1 MSSPARMPWR
11 FVSALS
17 IAVTI
22 SYGTIFYAFALVIEP
37 MERELGWSKSAL
49 TAAFSLALGASAL
62 FSVPVGRLIDL
73 GHGRAVMTGGSV
85 LAAILLG
92 LWSQTASYPAFML
105 IWFGLGAAMSAVLYE
120 PAFAVL
126 AGHLGLMTRR
136 GITVMTL
143 VAGFA
148 STIFIPLTHLLIEA
162 YGWRGALLVLAAL
175 NLGLCAV
182 LEALSIPGAAGLV
195 GHAHPAHAAGIP
207 SNARWV
213 LSSASFWFFVVTSVL
228 QGMISTGIPVHLIPM
243 LVEKGFSLDAAV
255 AAFAIVGPAQ
265 VAARFLTGFGERTLS
280 LKGIGILTMG
290 LNVLAFALLPFIPA
304 GSWLIMAFA
313 AFYGASNGMMTIVR
327 ALLPPELFGRENYG
341 VIQGMISMPVRI
353 AMAAT
358 PFAFGAL
365 WSWWGDYKAVVASCF
380 AMALCSFITFMLNL
394 LVARNG
400 ESR

>member
-1 MSSPARMPWR
+1 MPWR

-22 SYGTIFYAFALVIEP
+22 SYGTIFYAFALIIDP
-37 MERELGWSKSAL
+37 MERELGWSKTAL
-49 TAAFSLALGASAL
+49 TAAFSLALGSSAL

-73 GHGRAVMTGGSV
+73 GYGRAVMTGGSV
-85 LAAILLG
+85 LAALLLG
-92 LWSQTASYPAFML
+92 LWALTADYLAFML
-105 IWFGLGAAMSAVLYE
+105 IWFGLGIAMSAVLYE

-148 STIFIPLTHLLIEA
+148 STVFIPLTHLLIEA
-162 YGWRGALLVLAAL
+162 IGWRGALLVLAAM

-182 LEALSIPGAAGLV
+182 LHGISIPGAAGRI
-195 GHAHPAHAAGIP
+195 GHEHTAHAPPPA
-207 SNARWV
+207 SNARRV
-213 LSSASFWFFVVTSVL
+213 LKSASFWFFVVTSVL

-243 LVEKGFSLDAAV
+243 LVERGFSLNAAV
-255 AAFAIVGPAQ
+255 AAYAVIGPAQ

-280 LKGIGILTMG
+280 LKGIGVLTMG
-290 LNVLAFALLPFIPA
+290 LNLLAFALLPLVPA
-304 GSWLIMAFA
+304 GSWLVIAFV

-327 ALLPPELFGRENYG
+327 ALLPPELFGREDYG
-341 VIQGMISMPVRI
+341 TIQGMISMPVRI
-353 AMAAT
+353 AMAGT

-365 WSWWGDYKAVVASCF
+365 WAWWGSYGAVMASCLV
-380 AMALCSFITFMLNL
+380 MALCSFVAFMLNL
-394 LVARNG
+394 VVARSSG
-400 ESR
+400 PR